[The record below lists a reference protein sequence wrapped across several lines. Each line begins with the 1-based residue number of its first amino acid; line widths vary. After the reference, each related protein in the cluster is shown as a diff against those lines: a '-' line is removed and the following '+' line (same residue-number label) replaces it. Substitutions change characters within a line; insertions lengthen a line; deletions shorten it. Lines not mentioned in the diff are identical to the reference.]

1 MRKHAKQLVTVITSI
16 LMLVMSI
23 SPAFADTFNPLSSDV
38 YIFGYQQ
45 DGHRS
50 YFYSGGKSLDPA
62 YYFNSGLSFSQPL
75 LISPDEMEVP
85 NDPDGFPAVIVQGSQ
100 EVGPHSYINMLYG
113 FNPITINPATYT
125 GNPEQLQSPTWEV
138 PFSDGP
144 INSVTKS
151 HPTLSKI
158 GNYYMVFTGTL
169 GKDSSGVA
177 IDAFDVTNSFT
188 QGTTPTT
195 VFKLDIPED
204 EASDIVSAPEVI
216 NYDGHPIVVFTTGET
231 GLICFVWGFDNYN
244 GQTITLNSND
254 YGYLYVG
261 GRTSST
267 VAPILNGTGLLVGV
281 DNNGIGKYPDGVEGP
296 GVYLYNLSNV
306 IETSGDQITGINTH
320 APFHYATYASSGQ
333 GSSFAV
339 DNENNIVYCESDSGD
354 VYAFNI
360 NPDYTLSEYWPSSIP
375 TDPNSG
381 DLDIRSVAFDGNYVY
396 AVAGTTTYEKGQI
409 TVITSDGSNHWSQ
422 EIEVNGSPTNADTAP
437 GVWDTPNG
445 QCVIVGTGAGVVKQY
460 LVSNIQ
466 NGNNEDYDINDLPIV
481 STSGYGVWYGI
492 GISGE
497 IAIGYNAVAV
507 TGDKGVEVWYNE
519 PYDFAVKSVT
529 LYDKATG
536 NQLPTDNNGNYI
548 AQPGEKCTAK
558 VVVYLKSGTPPVDN
572 VTISGIHVT
581 GATWDSSANIP
592 SGGTWNEAGLDD
604 PSGNPIPTLTV
615 YSINN
620 MNQYKDY
627 VMNFSSPASDFT
639 YWFNWTADQ
648 SANDTEIGGAIDY
661 PSPTMTSAGN
671 NDGVGT
677 QAMDYADVDMSN
689 NILFKHVII
698 NHPVTDIS
706 LSITATPSVVTGVPS
721 FVIVTATRA
730 NSGPSEKA
738 DVHLEVTSTD
748 GTTQNYG
755 DVYLGPGDSA
765 SQEELFG
772 PYKIGGVCYIY
783 TAHGTLETSDIQ
795 LDKPINEPTAQTCVQ
810 AQIAPQSP
818 PSECNSS
825 GICAYIRS

>member
-1 MRKHAKQLVTVITSI
+1 MSKYAKQLVTVIASI
-16 LMLVMSI
+16 LMLVISI
-23 SPAFADTFNPLSSDV
+23 SPALADTFNPLSSDV
-38 YIFGYQQ
+38 YTFGYQQ

-75 LISPDEMEVP
+75 LISPNEMKVP

-100 EVGPHSYINMLYG
+100 EVSPGNYINMLYG

-151 HPTLSKI
+151 HPTLAKI

-169 GKDSSGVA
+169 GKGSNGVLLS
-177 IDAFDVTNSFT
+177 AFDITDSFKNGS
-188 QGTTPTT
+188 QPKL
-195 VFKLDIPED
+195 VFKCLDKD
-204 EASDIVSAPEVI
+204 ATDIVSAPEVI
-216 NYDGHPIVVFTTGET
+216 DYDGHPIVIFTTGET
-231 GLICFVWGFDNYN
+231 GKIEFVWGFDKYN
-244 GQTITLNSND
+244 GQQISINPND
-254 YGYLYVG
+254 TGYLYVG

-267 VAPILNGTGLLVGV
+267 VAPVLNGTGLVVGV
-281 DNNGIGKYPDGVEGP
+281 DNNGVGEYPDGVEGP

-306 IETSGDQITGINTH
+306 IETSGNQITGINIH
-320 APFHYATYASSGQ
+320 APFYYKTYASSGQ

-339 DNENNIVYCESDSGD
+339 DNENNVVYCESDSGI
-354 VYAFNI
+354 VNAYKI

-396 AVAGTTTYEKGQI
+396 AVAGTTVGEEGRV
-409 TVITSDGSNHWSQ
+409 TVIEPDGSNHWSQ
-422 EIEVNGSPTNADTAP
+422 EVEVNGSSTNADTAP
-437 GVWDTPNG
+437 GVWDTPDG
-445 QCVIVGTGAGVVKQY
+445 QWVIVGTGAGVLKQY
-460 LVSNIQ
+460 LVSNIE
-466 NGNNEDYDINDLPIV
+466 NDNNVNYDVNDLPVV
-481 STSGYGVWYGI
+481 SASGSGEWYGT

-497 IAIGYNAVAV
+497 VALGYNALAI
-507 TGDKGVEVWYNE
+507 TGTQGVEVWYNE
-519 PYDFAVKSVT
+519 PCDFAVKSVT

-581 GATWDSSANIP
+581 GATWDSSTNMP
-592 SGGTWNEAGLDD
+592 SGGTWNEAALDD

-615 YSINN
+615 SSINSA
-620 MNQYKDY
+620 NQYKDY
-627 VMNFSSPASDFT
+627 VTNFNAPSKDFT
-639 YWFNWTADQ
+639 YWFSWTADQ
-648 SANDTEIGGAIDY
+648 NATDTEVGAAIDY

-698 NHPVTDIS
+698 NNPVTDIR
-706 LSITATPSVVTGVPS
+706 LSITATPSVVIGEPS
-721 FVIVTATRA
+721 FVTVTATRA
-730 NSGPSEKA
+730 DSGPSKKV

-772 PYKIGGVCYIY
+772 PYQTGGVCFIY
-783 TAHGTLETSDIQ
+783 TAHGTLETPNIQ

-810 AQIAPQSP
+810 AQIAPPSP
-818 PSECNSS
+818 PSMCNSN

>member
-1 MRKHAKQLVTVITSI
+1 MKKYAKRFFTVIISI
-16 LMLVMSI
+16 LILAMSI
-23 SPAFADTFNPLSSDV
+23 SPAFADTFNPLVTDA
-38 YIFGYQQ
+38 YTFGYQQ

-50 YFYSGGKSLDPA
+50 YFYSSGKALDPA
-62 YYFNSGLSFSQPL
+62 YYYSSGLSFSQPL

-85 NDPDGFPAVIVQGSQ
+85 NDSDGFPAVIVQGSQ
-100 EVGPHSYINMLYG
+100 EVGTHSYINMLYG

-138 PFSDGP
+138 SFSDGP

-151 HPTLSKI
+151 HPTLAKI

-169 GKDSSGVA
+169 GKGSNGVLLS
-177 IDAFDVTNSFT
+177 AFDVTDSFKNGS
-188 QGTTPTT
+188 QPKV
-195 VFKLDIPED
+195 VFQYLFKN
-204 EASDIVSAPEVI
+204 ASDIVSAPEVI
-216 NYDGHPIVVFTTGET
+216 NYDGHPIVIFTTGET
-231 GLICFVWGFDNYN
+231 GLIGFLWGFGKYN
-244 GQTITLNSND
+244 GQQINITPD
-254 YGYLYVG
+254 DTGYLCVG

-267 VAPILNGTGLLVGV
+267 VAPVLNGTGLVVGV
-281 DNNGIGKYPDGVEGP
+281 DNNGIGKYPDGIKGP
-296 GVYLYNLSNV
+296 GVYLYNLSDV
-306 IETSGDQITGINTH
+306 IETSGNQITGINTN
-320 APFHYATYASSGQ
+320 APFHGAKYITSGQ

-339 DNENNIVYCESDSGD
+339 DNINNVVYCESDSGD
-354 VYAFNI
+354 VYAFKV
-360 NPDYTLSEYWPSSIP
+360 NPDYTLSEYWPHSIP
-375 TDPNSG
+375 TDPLGN
-381 DLDIRSVAFDGNYVY
+381 LDIRSVAFDGNYVY
-396 AVAGTTTYEKGQI
+396 TVAGTTKGEDGSLTI
-409 TVITSDGSNHWSQ
+409 ISPDGSNHWSQ
-422 EIEVNGSPTNADTAP
+422 EITVNGSPTNADTAP
-437 GVWDTPNG
+437 GVWDMPNG
-445 QCVIVGTGAGVVKQY
+445 SCILVGTGAGVIQQY
-460 LVSNIQ
+460 LASDII
-466 NGNNEDYDINDLPIV
+466 NGKNKYSSINDLPIV
-481 STSGYGVWYGI
+481 STSGGGVWYGT

-507 TGDKGVEVWYNE
+507 TGDEGVEVWYNE

-536 NQLPTDNNGNYI
+536 NQLPIDNNGNYI

-581 GATWDSSANIP
+581 GATWDSSTNMP
-592 SGGTWNEAGLDD
+592 SGGTWNESGLDD

-615 YSINN
+615 SSINSV
-620 MNQYKDY
+620 NQYKDY
-627 VMNFSSPASDFT
+627 VTNFNAPAKDFT

-648 SANDTEIGGAIDY
+648 NASDTEVGAAIDY

-698 NHPVTDIS
+698 NNPVTDIS
-706 LSITATPSVVTGVPS
+706 LSITATPSIVIGEPS
-721 FVIVTATRA
+721 FVTVTATRSD
-730 NSGPSEKA
+730 SGSSKKV
-738 DVHLEVTSTD
+738 DVHLKVTSTD

-772 PYKIGGVCYIY
+772 PYQTGGVCFIY
-783 TAHGTLETSDIQ
+783 TAHGTLETPDIQ

-810 AQIAPQSP
+810 VQIAPPSP
-818 PSECNSS
+818 PSMCNSS